1 MHVDIH
7 SNIKIRKAYQSDIP
21 RMCDLLTELFSIEAD
36 FVAAPDKQARG
47 LQLLLEDESGSLV
60 LVAAVENEVVG
71 MCSVQTLISTSEGGL
86 VGLVEDVVV
95 KTDYRSKGIGTALL
109 SEIFSWCEEK
119 GITRVQ
125 LLADRDNQQ
134 ALHYYVSREWIYT
147 NLICMRRFTHLKENR
162 SRISGDSKGNPN
174 LT

>member
-1 MHVDIH
+1 MHVDIN

-21 RMCDLLTELFSIEAD
+21 QMCDLLTELFSIEAD
-36 FVAAPDKQARG
+36 FVADPGKQARG

-71 MCSVQTLISTSEGGL
+71 MCSVQTLRSTSEGGL

-95 KTDYRSKGIGTALL
+95 KTDYRRKGAGNALL

-125 LLADRDNQQ
+125 LLADRDNQE
-134 ALHYYVSREWIYT
+134 ALDFYASREWIFT
-147 NLICMRRFTHLKENR
+147 NLICMRKHTHLKEASQPR
-162 SRISGDSKGNPN
+162 QP
-174 LT
+174 

>member
-1 MHVDIH
+1 MQVDIN

-21 RMCDLLTELFSIEAD
+21 QMCDLLTELFSIEAD

-47 LQLLLEDESGSLV
+47 LQLLLEDKDGSLV

-71 MCSVQTLISTSEGGL
+71 MCSVQTLISTSEGGP

-95 KTDYRSKGIGTALL
+95 KTAYRSKGVGTALL
-109 SEIFSWCEEK
+109 SEIFSWCKEK

-134 ALHYYVSREWIYT
+134 ALDYYVSREWIYT
-147 NLICMRRFTHLKENR
+147 NLICMRKFTHIKE
-162 SRISGDSKGNPN
+162 ISQPHQQ
-174 LT
+174 

>member
-1 MHVDIH
+1 
-7 SNIKIRKAYQSDIP
+7 
-21 RMCDLLTELFSIEAD
+21 MCDLLTELFSIEAD
-36 FVAAPDKQARG
+36 FVVAPDKQTRG

-60 LVAAVENEVVG
+60 IVAAVENEVVG

-95 KTDYRSKGIGTALL
+95 KTDYRSKGVGTALL

-134 ALHYYVSREWIYT
+134 ALDYYVSREWIYT
-147 NLICMRRFTHLKENR
+147 NLICMRKHTHLKKASQPR
-162 SRISGDSKGNPN
+162 LP
-174 LT
+174 

>member
-1 MHVDIH
+1 MLVDTN
-7 SNIKIRKAYQSDIP
+7 SNIKIRKAYKSDIP
-21 RMCDLLTELFSIEAD
+21 QMCDLLTELFSIEAD
-36 FVAAPDKQARG
+36 FIADPDKQARG
-47 LQLLLEDESGSLV
+47 LQLLLEDESSSLV

-95 KTDYRSKGIGTALL
+95 KTDYRSKGVGTALL
-109 SEIFSWCEEK
+109 SEIFSWCKEK

-134 ALHYYVSREWIYT
+134 ALDYYVSRKWIYT
-147 NLICMRRFTHLKENR
+147 NLICMRRFTHLKET
-162 SRISGDSKGNPN
+162 SQPHQE
-174 LT
+174 